1 MRSNGC
7 HLRQARRG
15 SNRAETIAAARK
27 LLNLAPP
34 AAEQTSETDPAQPLA
49 LPCPCCGG
57 RMFVIETFAAG
68 CQPHVTGQPRLS
80 SQSGSIPHER
90 GHLTHH
96 RPLSVLVID
105 RQRCCSA
112 QYVPGIAFE
121 VARIAQTQRQ
131 HRSFKADQP
140 IQRPQSHDPR
150 ASTAPAHARISFVS
164 FPSTKAEERKM
175 GGQHSNRGAG

>member
-68 CQPHVTGQPRLS
+68 CQPHVTGHPRFS
-80 SQSGSIPHER
+80 S
-90 GHLTHH
+90 
-96 RPLSVLVID
+96 
-105 RQRCCSA
+105 
-112 QYVPGIAFE
+112 
-121 VARIAQTQRQ
+121 
-131 HRSFKADQP
+131 
-140 IQRPQSHDPR
+140 
-150 ASTAPAHARISFVS
+150 
-164 FPSTKAEERKM
+164 
-175 GGQHSNRGAG
+175 